1 MFIRISRRPNS
12 SFICL
17 TAARTLSFEVVSRV
31 RGRNFGGVFPAFVAA
46 AWIAVEREETSE
58 RAPTARYDIP
68 VFAKARTVARPM
80 PREPPMI
87 RMAFPVRSVE
97 EGVMKG

>member
-1 MFIRISRRPNS
+1 MSRRPNS
-12 SFICL
+12 SFIL
-17 TAARTLSFEVVSRV
+17 LAAARTLGFDAVSRD
-31 RGRNFGGVFPAFVAA
+31 RGRNLGGRFPAAF
-46 AWIAVEREETSE
+46 AVEEISGAREERFE

-87 RMAFPVRSVE
+87 RMAFPLRFAE
-97 EGVMKG
+97 KGVMKG